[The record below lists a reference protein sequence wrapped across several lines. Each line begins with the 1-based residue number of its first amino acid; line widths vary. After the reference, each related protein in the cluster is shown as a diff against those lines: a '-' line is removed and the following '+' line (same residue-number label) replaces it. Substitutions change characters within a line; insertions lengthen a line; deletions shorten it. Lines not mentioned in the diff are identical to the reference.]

1 MNVGMSYV
9 SNSSP
14 RLTYFSYGF
23 KCRFLGGH
31 VQISECLA
39 LVQDENK
46 KARNAL
52 TDREM
57 NYTSAEVLKLLRS
70 KKVSYS
76 ASIILVPLRGIFPS
90 ILSRSLTL
98 IWRLLVSKQLRRPL
112 RASIAADKRIKRE
125 TVVL

>member
-1 MNVGMSYV
+1 MSVCPTLLILAAGSHISVMVLNVAFWVDM
-9 SNSSP
+9 
-14 RLTYFSYGF
+14 F
-23 KCRFLGGH
+23 K
-31 VQISECLA
+31 ISEHLT

-46 KARNAL
+46 KARKAL

-76 ASIILVPLRGIFPS
+76 VIILVPLRGTFPS

-98 IWRLLVSKQLRRPL
+98 I
-112 RASIAADKRIKRE
+112 
-125 TVVL
+125 